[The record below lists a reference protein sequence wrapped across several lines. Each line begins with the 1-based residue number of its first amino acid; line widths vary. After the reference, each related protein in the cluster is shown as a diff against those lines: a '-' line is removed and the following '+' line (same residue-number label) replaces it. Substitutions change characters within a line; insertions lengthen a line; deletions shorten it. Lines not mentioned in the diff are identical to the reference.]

1 MDVPAYL
8 IKSRSGEVLI
18 QGTAEQI
25 AGWVKEKRVSDKDEF
40 QRQGW
45 LLYEKDDAW
54 SVIESFPELYGPSG
68 WVRLKVLRR
77 RNYLI
82 LGAAF
87 LVAAIGLILISASQ
101 LMPAYDASRRIA
113 ASKESEDVANLRS
126 QAAKAAQVRAEE
138 AAAASAKSAAA
149 DMEKAKFA
157 EARLESEVAKTSK
170 AEKQVAALLRDL
182 DKIEKTMPIVVRWR
196 ESLINSKQVV
206 VVSNT
211 SATPV
216 KLLVS
221 VYDVNGVQ
229 TKLQYPMNLNPVGLP
244 GSTRESGVGE
254 SVSHYFTTGESAEFT
269 DVDAGKDFRYNTVKS
284 RSP

>member
-1 MDVPAYL
+1 MDAPTYL
-8 IKSRSGEVLI
+8 VKSRSGEVLI

-25 AGWVKEKRVSDKDEF
+25 SDWVKEKRVTDRDEF

-68 WVRLKVLRR
+68 WVRLRRLRR
-77 RNYLI
+77 RNYLV
-82 LGAAF
+82 
-87 LVAAIGLILISASQ
+87 LVAALMVALIGFILISASQ

-113 ASKESEDVANLRS
+113 ASKDMEEAADLRS
-126 QAAKAAQVRAEE
+126 KAAKAAQVRAEE
-138 AAAASAKSAAA
+138 DAVISSKNAAE
-149 DMEKAKFA
+149 DRVKAEQA
-157 EARLESEVAKTSK
+157 QARLVAEIAKTRQ
-170 AEKQVAALLRDL
+170 AELRVAALIGQL
-182 DKIEKTMPIVVRWR
+182 DDMKKTMPIVVRWR
-196 ESLINSKQVV
+196 ESLINSKQVL

-211 SATPV
+211 SDSPV
-216 KLLVS
+216 RLLVS

-229 TKLQYPMNLNPVGLP
+229 TKLQYPMNLAPVGLP

-254 SVSHYFTTGESAEFT
+254 SVGHYFLSGESAEFT
-269 DVDAGKDFRYNTVKS
+269 DVDGSKDFRFHAIKS